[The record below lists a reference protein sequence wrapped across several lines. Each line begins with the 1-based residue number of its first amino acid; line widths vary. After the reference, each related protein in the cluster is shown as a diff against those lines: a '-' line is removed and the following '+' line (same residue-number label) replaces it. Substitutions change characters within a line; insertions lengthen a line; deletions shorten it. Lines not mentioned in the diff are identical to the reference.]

1 MVEYSIQHLVE
12 AAIYVDDL
20 DQAEAFYRDVLGLE
34 LIGKES
40 GRHVFFQ
47 AGQGVLL
54 IFNPEATQQSGLFP
68 AHGARGP
75 GHVALGITAD
85 ALNSW
90 RKRLPERGVQ
100 IEKEAMW
107 PLGGRSLYFR
117 DPAGN
122 SVELITPGC
131 WGLPSGW

>member
-1 MVEYSIQHLVE
+1 MTDSGVQHLVE
-12 AAIYVDDL
+12 TALYVDDL
-20 DQAEAFYRDVLGLE
+20 DRAEVFYRDILGLE
-34 LIGKES
+34 LLATEP
-40 GRHVFFQ
+40 GRHVFFR

-54 IFNPEATQQSGLFP
+54 IFNPESTEKGGLLP

-75 GHVALGITAD
+75 GHAALGISAD
-85 ALNSW
+85 SFDHW
-90 RKRLPERGVQ
+90 RNRLQEHGVRV
-100 IEKEAMW
+100 EKEATW